1 MKKIIII
8 LAVIMMGLAQNDIHA
23 QSISRNVVA
32 SAGSTLTSIAGQ
44 INYSIGETVI
54 ASLNAGGN
62 MVTQGF
68 EQPAESGLN
77 LKLYLQGY
85 YIDGGIMQPVLM
97 NQGLNGPIM
106 ETDTIEVQL
115 HDAENFNLV
124 DSKKA
129 VLLTDGTVSV
139 NFTQPEGTYYI
150 AIKHRNTIQTWSAI
164 PVNCTVSTTEYD
176 FTAAQNKAFGDNQ
189 VEVQTGKWA
198 FYTGDLNQDDFID
211 GNDFPAFDTDSFNGV
226 AQVYVATDMN
236 GDGFVDGNDF
246 PVFDVNSFNGVSA
259 VYPQ

>member
-1 MKKIIII
+1 MKKLTALCI
-8 LAVIMMGLAQNDIHA
+8 LFTGSLFYMTVSAQT
-23 QSISRNVVA
+23 ISRKVIA
-32 SAGSTLTSIAGQ
+32 SAGGTLTSGAGQ
-44 INYSIGETVI
+44 INYSIGETMI
-54 ASLNAGGN
+54 ASLSAGGN
-62 MVTQGF
+62 MITQGF

-85 YIDGGIMQPVLM
+85 YIDAGIMQPVLT
-97 NQGLNGPIM
+97 NQGLAALPT
-106 ETDTIEVQL
+106 EADTIVVEL
-115 HDAENFNLV
+115 HHADNFALL

-150 AIKHRNTIQTWSAI
+150 AIKHRNTIQTWSAN
-164 PVNCTVSTTEYD
+164 PVDCTVSTTEYN

-211 GNDFPAFDTDSFNGV
+211 GNDFPAFDTDSYNGV
-226 AQVYVATDMN
+226 NTVYVATDMN

-259 VYPQ
+259 VYP